1 MHDMPTGFYLGQPSF
16 SEPTLVRPSP
26 MAGLTAPSGQMM
38 GVLGNPPLVNKVDLS
53 AARQSQ
59 LAAID
64 ELNKFK
70 EQVASMIKNKFDI
83 DMGNSRL
90 YQKPYKA
97 EFDLMAYPFGW
108 RVPDFIKFGG
118 EDNHTTW
125 EHISQYIAQLG
136 EVSAHESFKVRLVSL
151 SLTGTAFAWF
161 SSLAPN
167 SIDSWNQIEQ
177 KFHDHFFSGDYQLK
191 LIDLASVKQGKD
203 ETVSNYL
210 KRFKEVK
217 NRCFN
222 LSISDSDLAN
232 LAAKS

>member
-1 MHDMPTGFYLGQPSF
+1 
-16 SEPTLVRPSP
+16 

-38 GVLGNPPLVNKVDLS
+38 GVPGNPPLVNKVDLS

-70 EQVASMIKNKFDI
+70 EQVASMVKNKFGI
-83 DMGNSRL
+83 DMGSSRL

-97 EFDLMAYPFGW
+97 KFDLMAYPPGW
-108 RVPDFIKFGG
+108 RVPDFIKFKFSG

-125 EHISQYIAQLG
+125 EHISQYLAQLG
-136 EVSAHESFKVRLVSL
+136 EASAHDSFKVRLCSL
-151 SLTGTAFAWF
+151 SVTGTTFTWF

-167 SIDSWNQIEQ
+167 SIDSWNQLEH

-191 LIDLASVKQGKD
+191 FIDLTSVKQGKD
-203 ETVSNYL
+203 ETISNYL
-210 KRFKEVK
+210 KHFKEVK

-222 LSISDSDLAN
+222 L
-232 LAAKS
+232 